1 MRTAGPLVVAIQ
13 RLTCRIAH
21 GTLAQLIHPENEMR
35 QPSVTDSQLLMLFE
49 LCLDAEDRCDERS
62 REARARGDHESAD
75 RESQLESRYKSLR
88 NRLFIAMKEDP
99 TASMLEQLTQEVM
112 EAGKLL
118 AEQRLPA
125 EKDLPP
131 TGGGA

>member
-1 MRTAGPLVVAIQ
+1 
-13 RLTCRIAH
+13 
-21 GTLAQLIHPENEMR
+21 MR

-62 REARARGDHESAD
+62 REARARGDHEGAD
-75 RESQLESRYKSLR
+75 RESQLENRYKSLR

-99 TASMLEQLTQEVM
+99 TGSMLEQLTQEVM

-118 AEQRLPA
+118 AEHRFPA